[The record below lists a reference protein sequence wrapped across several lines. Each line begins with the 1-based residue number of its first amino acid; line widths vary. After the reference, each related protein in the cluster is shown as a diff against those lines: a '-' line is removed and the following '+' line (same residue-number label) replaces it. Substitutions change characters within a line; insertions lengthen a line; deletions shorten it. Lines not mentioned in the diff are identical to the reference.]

1 MSTRSRLKVAAAA
14 KTVSPAVV
22 APPVTSSSAVVAP
35 PAPAAPALAGPT
47 AVEKKAAVFKSHA
60 RVILLAPPNE
70 QSRAF
75 KEALIFM
82 RDLVCE
88 AAASAGL
95 AYAGVLIRLELLPR
109 LARVAAQN
117 SDPVCVLNALWTL
130 SNVASGTVTDTTA
143 VCEADAIPAAI
154 QHVTAMDA
162 DIDIVVPESSWPQA
176 KRFPEPAPCGADGDA
191 DRVSVEPVLSA
202 TSSACAASAAGV
214 AAAACAWLPAAD
226 AGSATRTAAGWL
238 AEMPSAR
245 PAHNR
250 LSFSSMPRTT
260 KPGNLVPSSDT
271 TPGDVTVQCLWLLGN
286 VAGEGGRFQEA
297 VLAAE
302 AAAKMASLLEGLL
315 GQLHALAASPVLA
328 ERLAAAQAAGL
339 GPDLDGG
346 PPFVPLQPRVHM
358 CLRKVAWVSSNLTK
372 KVPPAAFQ
380 MLKPLLAQLG
390 RLLTSA
396 DQEMVS
402 DTLWCMAFAS
412 DRDVV
417 SASSL
422 RHPRVAGLTAASARP
437 SEIAARVCFASHPHA
452 PYALL
457 RTALEVAPPPRLP
470 CRAAVRP
477 CYASLASPLPS
488 RRFFPQFIAHLPIQP
503 LPEGLCNP
511 LFAPYHASGLSLPKV
526 LALLLHRVASTDPK
540 RPEPVRTNCRGRVGV
555 CECTAF
561 SHCLGPVADP
571 IIHVLGNL
579 ATGDAKINE
588 LLTAAGVPVGWISER
603 KLRCPSFLPRSHTV
617 P

>member
-1 MSTRSRLKVAAAA
+1 
-14 KTVSPAVV
+14 
-22 APPVTSSSAVVAP
+22 
-35 PAPAAPALAGPT
+35 
-47 AVEKKAAVFKSHA
+47 VFKSHA
-60 RVILLAPPNE
+60 KVILRAPPNE

-95 AYAGVLIRLELLPR
+95 AYAGVLIRLDLLPR

-130 SNVASGTVTDTTA
+130 SNVASGTVADTTA

-176 KRFPEPAPCGADGDA
+176 KRFPEPAPCGADGDGERLSGAPAAAATPDACYSDAA
-191 DRVSVEPVLSA
+191 D
-202 TSSACAASAAGV
+202 V
-214 AAAACAWLPAAD
+214 AAAACAWLPEAD
-226 AGSATRTAAGWL
+226 AGLSTTRAAAGWL
-238 AEMPSAR
+238 ARVPSVR
-245 PAHNR
+245 PARNH

-260 KPGNLVPSSDT
+260 KPGNLVQTSDT

-328 ERLAAAQAAGL
+328 ERLAAAQAAGG

-390 RLLTSA
+390 RLLTSV

-417 SASSL
+417 SDFPLNTASRRADCCESPETAAARFAL
-422 RHPRVAGLTAASARP
+422 HPR
-437 SEIAARVCFASHPHA
+437 A
-452 PYALL
+452 PCGLL
-457 RTALEVAPPPRLP
+457 RA
-470 CRAAVRP
+470 
-477 CYASLASPLPS
+477 
-488 RRFFPQFIAHLPIQP
+488 
-503 LPEGLCNP
+503 
-511 LFAPYHASGLSLPKV
+511 
-526 LALLLHRVASTDPK
+526 
-540 RPEPVRTNCRGRVGV
+540 
-555 CECTAF
+555 
-561 SHCLGPVADP
+561 
-571 IIHVLGNL
+571 
-579 ATGDAKINE
+579 
-588 LLTAAGVPVGWISER
+588 
-603 KLRCPSFLPRSHTV
+603 
-617 P
+617 